1 VFVRYPSFPYIEELY
16 LLIMTKTVI
25 QKIPMITT
33 KYAKY
38 RSGDP
43 KMAIKLFSFSILEI
57 VEVRRRILLITPIT
71 RAAM

>member
-38 RSGDP
+38 RRGDP
-43 KMAIKLFSFSILEI
+43 KMAMKLFSFSIFEI

-71 RAAM
+71 RAAI